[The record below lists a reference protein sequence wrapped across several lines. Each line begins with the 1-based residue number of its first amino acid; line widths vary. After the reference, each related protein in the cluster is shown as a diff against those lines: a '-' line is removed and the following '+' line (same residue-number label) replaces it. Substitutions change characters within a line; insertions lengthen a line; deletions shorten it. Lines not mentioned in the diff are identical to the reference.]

1 METTVEKLEAMFL
14 KAEADLDYIEKRLKL
29 DFINSSAENGCP
41 AEVKELT
48 SAQKESV
55 DSIRNNLSSV
65 MELLQHFEQTTDMEF
80 VVIVQIDIS
89 PEFSLK
95 LPFRICCVSL
105 LVSLQVE
112 TLTESERESVAL
124 LSAVSC
130 TTAEVCSAVAASH
143 QEQPQS
149 SECEELTAAMLESLP
164 SSVRSNIK
172 LADLNAFYQQLQ
184 QHLGK
189 SNRGSLSVQKMKQLK
204 MNVSDAKLK
213 VLQQLSLVELDSK
226 GHVRLVL

>member
-1 METTVEKLEAMFL
+1 MLYLWSEA
-14 KAEADLDYIEKRLKL
+14 
-29 DFINSSAENGCP
+29 
-41 AEVKELT
+41 
-48 SAQKESV
+48 
-55 DSIRNNLSSV
+55 
-65 MELLQHFEQTTDMEF
+65 H
-80 VVIVQIDIS
+80 
-89 PEFSLK
+89 
-95 LPFRICCVSL
+95 VSL
-105 LVSLQVE
+105 PCY
-112 TLTESERESVAL
+112 L
-124 LSAVSC
+124 LHVFFQ
-130 TTAEVCSAVAASH
+130 VCSAVAASH